1 MATLSRDE
9 AEQQNQLE
17 VLRAAAEGRAEQ
29 PLYFC
34 WFEAAATWAG
44 QQFAARLGLDGGQAP
59 ALVAVAPKKERSAV
73 MTGRFEKVRWKA
85 RQAMSADA
93 PPLCYARMCLCP
105 PTKHSLPYVCLP
117 CRTLLQAGWTAYCQ
131 ARSAPRPCSSCQ
143 NFRQQIQ
150 AMQALA
156 WRQMRH
162 RSRRSLI

>member
-1 MATLSRDE
+1 MAALSRDE

-29 PLYFC
+29 PLHFC

-73 MTGRFEKVRWKA
+73 MTGRFEKVRRKA

-93 PPLCYARMCLCP
+93 PPCVMYGCACVRLQNTVCRA
-105 PTKHSLPYVCLP
+105 YVCLLGLHCKLVGRP
-117 CRTLLQAGWTAYCQ
+117 TVGQGPHRAHAAVARISGSRFRRCRRWPGG
-131 ARSAPRPCSSCQ
+131 R
-143 NFRQQIQ
+143 
-150 AMQALA
+150 
-156 WRQMRH
+156 
-162 RSRRSLI
+162 